1 MRDFTKELETAVKV
15 AQEAGQLVRDISE
28 GDNNIKVEEKDV
40 NDFVT
45 NADKASE
52 ELIIKRL
59 SDAFP
64 EYDILAEES
73 GLSETGDN
81 HKWIIDPIDGTTN
94 FTKGI
99 PVYAVSIGLEVKGE
113 IVAGAVYNI
122 PMDEMF
128 SAIIGEGSYL
138 NGKKISVSETTN
150 LDHLVIGTG
159 FPFKRG
165 SRFDDY
171 MRLIEQIARKTS
183 GIRRPGSAA
192 IDLCWMACGRYDAF
206 FEFGLHPWDIA
217 AGSLI
222 VKESGGFVKDTKG
235 GDDFIYGR
243 TILCANSDKV
253 YEFMLENIL
262 KYYYGE

>member
-1 MRDFTKELETAVKV
+1 MEEYTKELETAVKV
-15 AQEAGQLVRDISE
+15 AKEAGQLVLGLSQ

-59 SDAFP
+59 TNTFP
-64 EYDILAEES
+64 DYDILAEES
-73 GLSETGDN
+73 GLSETGN
-81 HKWIIDPIDGTTN
+81 RHKWIIDPIDGTTN

-99 PVYAVSIGLEVKGE
+99 PVFAVSIGLEVNGE

-128 SAIIGEGSYL
+128 SSIKGEGAYL

-150 LDHLVIGTG
+150 IDHLVIGTG

-165 SRFDDY
+165 SHFDEY
-171 MRLIEQIARKTS
+171 MLLIKQIAKKTS
-183 GIRRPGSAA
+183 GIRRPGSAS

-206 FEFGLHPWDIA
+206 FEFGLHPWDIS

-222 VKESGGFVKDTKG
+222 VKEAGGTVKDTKG
-235 GDDFIYGR
+235 GNDFLYGR
-243 TILCANSDKV
+243 TILCANSNVVFD
-253 YEFMLENIL
+253 FMLEHIL
-262 KYYYGE
+262 KYYYNE